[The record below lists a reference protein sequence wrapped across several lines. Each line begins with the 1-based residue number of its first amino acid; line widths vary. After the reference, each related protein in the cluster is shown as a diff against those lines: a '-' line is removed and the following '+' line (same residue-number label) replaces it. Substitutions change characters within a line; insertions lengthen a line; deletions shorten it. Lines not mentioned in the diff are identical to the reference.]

1 MKALIMAVCFL
12 TAVKFLLIAFW
23 MMDQPYRRSARYSLW
38 GAGLCVVA
46 GLVYGFDLALPA
58 AIAGLAALLLGIT
71 SIRLMR
77 VGRG

>member
-12 TAVKFLLIAFW
+12 TAVKFLLISFW
-23 MMDQPYRRSARYSLW
+23 MMDQPYRRSARLSLW

-46 GLVYGFDLALPA
+46 GLVYGFGYGRAAALA
-58 AIAGLAALLLGIT
+58 GGAALLLGIN

-77 VGRG
+77 SGKG